1 MTFLSLIL
9 FVVAGA
15 GTPGPN
21 NTIVMASGA
30 AFGFRKTVPGVAGI
44 NVGFPVM
51 IVLVGLGLGGV
62 LAQWPFVLDI
72 IRPLGVAYLLWLA
85 WKIGTGPTDLQAR
98 REGSPPGFVQMA
110 LFQYVN
116 PKAWTLALAA
126 LSTFTGFWDSFLL
139 EVLVIAAFA
148 LVFGIPC
155 TIAWTGLGVGAGRL
169 ISRPQHM
176 KAFNLVMAG
185 LLVVSVIPAIME
197 TWESIQP
204 LLP

>member
-30 AFGFRKTVPGVAGI
+30 AFGFRRTVAAIAGI
-44 NVGFPVM
+44 NIGFPVM
-51 IVLVGLGLGGV
+51 IVLVGLGLGV
-62 LAQWPFVLDI
+62 ALTQWPFLLDLI
-72 IRPLGVAYLLWLA
+72 QPLGVAYLLWLA
-85 WKIGTGPTDLQAR
+85 WKIAAGPTDLKAR
-98 REGSPPGFVQMA
+98 REGRPPGFVQMA
-110 LFQYVN
+110 LFQFVN

-139 EVLVIAAFA
+139 EVLVIAGIAG
-148 LVFGIPC
+148 LFGAPC
-155 TIAWTGLGVGAGRL
+155 TAAWTLLGVGAGQL

-176 KAFNLVMAG
+176 RIFNLVMAS
-185 LLVVSVIPAIME
+185 LLVVSVVPAIME

>member
-30 AFGFRKTVPGVAGI
+30 AFGFRKTVAAVAGI
-44 NVGFPVM
+44 NIGFPVM
-51 IVLVGLGLGGV
+51 IVLVGLGLGG
-62 LAQWPFVLDI
+62 LLTQFPFLLDI

-85 WKIGTGPTDLQAR
+85 WRIATGPTDLKAR
-98 REGSPPGFVQMA
+98 REGRPPGFVQMA
-110 LFQYVN
+110 LFQFVN

-139 EVLVIAAFA
+139 EVLVIA
-148 LVFGIPC
+148 GI
-155 TIAWTGLGVGAGRL
+155 AGL
-169 ISRPQHM
+169 
-176 KAFNLVMAG
+176 FNLVMAA
-185 LLVVSVIPAIME
+185 LLVVSVVPAIME
-197 TWESIQP
+197 TWESIQ
-204 LLP
+204 LLLQ